1 MKLDIL
7 RLGAVL
13 VVVCSL
19 PQRIQS
25 LNPSPGCGRAMPWP
39 PNPGRRHQFQIN
51 YHDQFLGPM
60 PRQYRIQLPNGK
72 CVENCVKNYLMLLIF
87 LFFRIFNE
95 QSWTRPNGCRPTSL
109 NRKLKRSTGT
119 MHTQL
124 CIKQLW
130 GLRIMGQNPQDH
142 SPWHQ
147 VGLVNN
153 ILMLWPGGNDD
164 GLDGRGSFNCSK
176 TEGPMGLTCDPELRA
191 KTGDT
196 FCYPSCPLCDP
207 LNSCDWSSCADDIGF
222 VKYIME
228 EVTGQW

>member
-1 MKLDIL
+1 M
-7 RLGAVL
+7 
-13 VVVCSL
+13 
-19 PQRIQS
+19 RIE
-25 LNPSPGCGRAMPWP
+25 
-39 PNPGRRHQFQIN
+39 N
-51 YHDQFLGPM
+51 YGP
-60 PRQYRIQLPNGK
+60 K
-72 CVENCVKNYLMLLIF
+72 
-87 LFFRIFNE
+87 
-95 QSWTRPNGCRPTSL
+95 S
-109 NRKLKRSTGT
+109 
-119 MHTQL
+119 
-124 CIKQLW
+124 
-130 GLRIMGQNPQDH
+130 QDR

-153 ILMLWPGGNDD
+153 IIMLWPGGNDD

-191 KTGDT
+191 QTGDT